1 MAIESYK
8 TKKLTKK
15 QIIKQIPKVVEQ
27 DLQKNFIKN
36 IMIGFETS
44 NQMILDKINNGASL
58 DEIKELVELNLKN
71 KNLIE
76 KVANGINK
84 TK

>member
-1 MAIESYK
+1 
-8 TKKLTKK
+8 
-15 QIIKQIPKVVEQ
+15 
-27 DLQKNFIKN
+27 
-36 IMIGFETS
+36 MIGFETA

>member
-1 MAIESYK
+1 
-8 TKKLTKK
+8 
-15 QIIKQIPKVVEQ
+15 
-27 DLQKNFIKN
+27 
-36 IMIGFETS
+36 
-44 NQMILDKINNGASL
+44 MILDKINNGASL